1 MGKYGFVLNWGMVN
15 GQKLRKFGKHG
26 FVLNCLN
33 NMRVWFMEKIS
44 DTVVHPYLQASNCL
58 KLGCKDDNKV
68 NDQV

>member
-1 MGKYGFVLNWGMVN
+1 MVN

-33 NMRVWFMEKIS
+33 NMRALFMEKIS

-58 KLGCKDDNKV
+58 KLGCNDDNKV
-68 NDQV
+68 NDRV